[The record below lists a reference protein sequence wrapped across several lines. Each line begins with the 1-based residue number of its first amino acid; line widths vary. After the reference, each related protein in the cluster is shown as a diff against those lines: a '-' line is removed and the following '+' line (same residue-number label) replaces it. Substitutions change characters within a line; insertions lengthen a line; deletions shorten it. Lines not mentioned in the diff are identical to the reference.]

1 MDLTGRRFGR
11 LVVVSKTLRNGYVLC
26 QCDCGN
32 QKEIRATSLTK
43 QNHPTRSCG
52 CIQREIA
59 GIIGTATVAENTKR
73 RIETDVRYNT
83 NFGVIE
89 QDKPPVNNRSGKKGV
104 CYNARR
110 NLWEAYI
117 SVHRKKINLGRFAK
131 YEDAVKARQC
141 AEEEYFLP
149 LIEQKNTQQKE

>member
-1 MDLTGRRFGR
+1 MNLTGRRFGR
-11 LVVVSKTLRNGYVLC
+11 LVVITEAKRKGYVLC
-26 QCDCGN
+26 RCDCGN
-32 QKEIRATSLTK
+32 NKDIRATSLTK
-43 QNHPTRSCG
+43 RNQPTRSCG
-52 CIQREIA
+52 CAQREAA
-59 GIIGTATVAENTKR
+59 GRIGTATVAKNTQR
-73 RIETDVRYNT
+73 RIATDVRYNT

-104 CYNARR
+104 CYDKRR

-117 SVHRKKINLGRFAK
+117 SVHRRKIHLGRFAK

-141 AEEEYFLP
+141 AEDEYFRP